1 MKSKYQKENL
11 ELIVK
16 ESLSLAEVLRKL
28 ELREVGGNYST
39 IKKYILKYK
48 IDTSHFTGQAWNKGK
63 SYTDEVSLIK
73 LEDILNEN
81 TDLKSNTLKQR
92 LFVAG
97 LKKNICENC
106 GCGDEWMGKP
116 ITLELHHI
124 NGNHFDN
131 RIENL
136 QILCPNCHSQT
147 TNFRFRNRR
156 KIIEGRKLYQKKE
169 KQISICPNCGKEF
182 IVTHNNSKYC
192 SLECYHKY
200 ISKLGNNIK
209 MNDNSLSYN
218 KEFFEQLI
226 TTCSTISEMSKK
238 INLSRT
244 SIRKYLEEFDL
255 LDRFKS
261 EYSKHLHNKPIIQYT
276 LDMIPIKEWGS
287 ISDAEETLQ
296 IKSIGDVCNFKRK
309 TAGGYIWRFK

>member
-16 ESLSLAEVLRKL
+16 KSSSLAEVLRKL
-28 ELREVGGNYST
+28 ELRETGGNYNT
-39 IKKYILKYK
+39 IKKYISKYK
-48 IDTSHFTGQAWNKGK
+48 IDTFHFTGQVWNKGK
-63 SYTDEVSLIK
+63 KYTDKTALIK
-73 LEDILNEN
+73 LEDILQKGVKYNSN
-81 TDLKSNTLKQR
+81 KLKKRLIAANLKQD
-92 LFVAG
+92 
-97 LKKNICENC
+97 ICENC
-106 GCGDEWMGKP
+106 GCSDKWMGKP

-124 NGNHFDN
+124 NGDHFDN
-131 RIENL
+131 RLENL

-147 TNFRFRNRR
+147 LFYRNRNFV
-156 KIIEGRKLYQKKE
+156 IEGRNLYQKKE
-169 KQISICPNCGKEF
+169 KQTSICPNCGKEF
-182 IVTHNNSKYC
+182 IITHNNSKYC
-192 SLECYHKY
+192 CLECYHEY
-200 ISKLGNNIK
+200 ISQLTNNNK
-209 MNDNSLSYN
+209 SYN
-218 KEFFEQLI
+218 KEYFEQLI

-276 LDMIPIKEWGS
+276 SDMIPIKEWGS

-296 IKSIGDVCNFKRK
+296 IKSIGNVCNFKQK
-309 TAGGYIWRFK
+309 TAGGFIWRFK

>member
-1 MKSKYQKENL
+1 MKAKYQKENL

-28 ELREVGGNYST
+28 ELREIGGNYST
-39 IKKYILKYK
+39 IKKYISKYK
-48 IDTSHFTGQAWNKGK
+48 IDTSHFTGQGWNKGK
-63 SYTDEVSLIK
+63 SYTDETGLIK
-73 LEDILNEN
+73 LEDILQE
-81 TDLKSNTLKQR
+81 DIKYKSNTLKYR
-92 LFVAG
+92 LIAAN
-97 LKKNICENC
+97 LKQDICENC

-124 NGNHFDN
+124 NGNHYDN

-147 TNFRFRNRR
+147 SSHRR
-156 KIIEGRKLYQKKE
+156 PKFVIEGRKLYQKKE
-169 KQISICPNCGKEF
+169 KQMSICPNCGKEF
-182 IVTHNNSKYC
+182 TITHNNSKYC
-192 SLECYHKY
+192 SLECYHEY

-209 MNDNSLSYN
+209 LNVNNKSYN
-218 KEFFEQLI
+218 KEYFEELI

-296 IKSIGDVCNFKRK
+296 IKSIGSVCNFKRK